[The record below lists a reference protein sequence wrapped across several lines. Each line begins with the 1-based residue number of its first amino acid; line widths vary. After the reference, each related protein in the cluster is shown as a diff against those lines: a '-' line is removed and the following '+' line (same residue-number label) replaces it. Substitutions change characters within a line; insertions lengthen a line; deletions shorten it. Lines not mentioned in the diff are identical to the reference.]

1 MTGWE
6 VDGVYILFGK
16 PLESELPCDRKKK
29 YIFREG
35 SFSLPMF
42 LRCCLDDNF
51 GEISKMHS
59 YEQLRKT
66 DHFTNSPQSGINED
80 PCPGGKHPLKD

>member
-1 MTGWE
+1 MAGWE

-29 YIFREG
+29 YIFCEA

-42 LRCCLDDNF
+42 LRGCLDYNY
-51 GEISKMHS
+51 GEISKLHS
-59 YEQLRKT
+59 YEQLGKI
-66 DHFTNSPQSGINED
+66 DNFTNSLQSGINED
-80 PCPGGKHPLKD
+80 PCPPWQLPS